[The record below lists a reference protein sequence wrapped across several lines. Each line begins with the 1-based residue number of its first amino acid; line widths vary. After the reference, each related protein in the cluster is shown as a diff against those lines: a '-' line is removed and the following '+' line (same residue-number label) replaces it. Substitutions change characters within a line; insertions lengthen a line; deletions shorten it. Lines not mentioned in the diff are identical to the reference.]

1 MILNWVKKL
10 WNSVVF
16 SKVIATLISAIIIGL
31 FVFIMNKIGVDFN
44 SITEF
49 LLVYYRETIIIIL
62 AILLII
68 FLILFIKEKRKNIS
82 NKNIK
87 IRKRIIIDKDWL
99 IKKLNNELNRYMFLI
114 WLPIH
119 NQMSIELQDKIS
131 DDDKNKLLSLK
142 TINDLQENNIIN
154 IYRSQWSFSISI
166 TDDVYTILKKYIDE
180 YILSSEENKQ
190 YINNING
197 VVFETA
203 LIFHIC
209 TNDYNNL
216 T

>member
-1 MILNWVKKL
+1 MVKKL
-10 WNSVVF
+10 WNGVVF
-16 SKVIATLISAIIIGL
+16 SKVIATIISTFIIGI

-49 LLVYYRETIIIIL
+49 LLVYYREIIIIL
-62 AILLII
+62 LTISLIITII
-68 FLILFIKEKRKNIS
+68 FLIIEKKKNAS

-87 IRKRIIIDKDWL
+87 KRKKIIIDKDWL
-99 IKKLNNELNRYMFLI
+99 INKLNSETDRYMFLL

-119 NQMSIELQDKIS
+119 NQMSIELHDKIS
-131 DDDKNKLLSLK
+131 DEDKNKLLSLK
-142 TINDLQENNIIN
+142 TINDLQENNIIY

-166 TDDVYTILKKYIDE
+166 TDSVYTILNTYIKN
-180 YILSSEENKQ
+180 IIISSEEKKE
-190 YINNING
+190 YINKINN

-209 TNDYNNL
+209 TSDYNNL